1 MELDLTAQISSVVN
15 TMAKAKNIG
24 VLYDL
29 KVFLATMEVQEEYQK
44 KTEYDYCEQLGRSKA
59 IREIDREINR
69 MIENLKNQ

>member
-1 MELDLTAQISSVVN
+1 MGLDLTAQISSVVN
-15 TMAKAKNIG
+15 TMATAKNVG

-29 KVFLATMEVQEEYQK
+29 KVFLATMETETEYQK

-69 MIENLKNQ
+69 RIENIKNQ